1 MKKILIADDH
11 KIIADGIKS
20 MLSDVSDIEV
30 VATVY
35 NGLQVLEIL
44 DITSV
49 DLILLDIDM
58 PEMNGI
64 DCAKEVLKRYP
75 DTKISILT
83 MHYERSLI
91 KSFIEMG
98 VQGYML
104 KTIPKEEFIQAIN
117 SILNGSEY
125 FNADITRALLKDEK
139 TNRSTSGLHPV
150 LSLLSTREIEIIKLI
165 AAGMTNSQI
174 GEKLFISPRT
184 ADVHRTNI
192 MKKIDVHNAAGLI
205 RFAFQNNLTE

>member
-1 MKKILIADDH
+1 MKKIIIADDH

-20 MLSDVSDIEV
+20 MFADIQHIEV

-35 NGLQVLEIL
+35 NGHQVLEIL
-44 DITSV
+44 DRMSV

-64 DCAKEVLKRYP
+64 DCAREVIKRYP
-75 DTKISILT
+75 GTKITILT
-83 MHYERSLI
+83 MYHERSLI

-104 KTIPKEEFIQAIN
+104 KTIPKEEFLYAIDM
-117 SILNGSEY
+117 ILKGGEY
-125 FNADITRALLKDEK
+125 FNADVTRALLNEVNTKQ
-139 TNRSTSGLHPV
+139 STLQNKPGHN
-150 LSLLSTREIEIIKLI
+150 LLSVRETEIIKLI
-165 AAGMTNSQI
+165 VSGMTNAQI
-174 GEKLFISPRT
+174 GAKLFISPHT

-192 MKKIDVHNAAGLI
+192 MKKINVHNVAGLI